1 MRVRLQ
7 GDWER
12 WLDYFAEGVEQ
23 SATQAVATAQQLLA
37 MVNKDR
43 DRIAVIG
50 RRATSALAVLQAL
63 QRQPV
68 TTAATLVRD
77 TGLALATVN
86 RMLAQL
92 IDMDI
97 VSELT
102 QRQRDR
108 IFSYSAYVDV
118 LNAEL

>member
-1 MRVRLQ
+1 LRLSLILVETLSEIND
-7 GDWER
+7 GDQFQFR
-12 WLDYFAEGVEQ
+12 SRGDAH
-23 SATQAVATAQQLLA
+23 ATPTDGPTPHSV
-37 MVNKDR
+37 D
-43 DRIAVIG
+43 
-50 RRATSALAVLQAL
+50 RATVGRGAVSALAVLQAL

-68 TTAATLVRD
+68 TTAARLVKD

-86 RMLAQL
+86 RMLMQL

-102 QRQRDR
+102 QRQRNR
-108 IFSYSAYVDV
+108 VFSYRAYVDI

>member
-1 MRVRLQ
+1 M
-7 GDWER
+7 
-12 WLDYFAEGVEQ
+12 
-23 SATQAVATAQQLLA
+23 
-37 MVNKDR
+37 
-43 DRIAVIG
+43 
-50 RRATSALAVLQAL
+50 

-68 TTAATLVRD
+68 TTAAKLVKD

-86 RMLAQL
+86 RMLVQL

-102 QRQRDR
+102 RRQRDR
-108 IFSYSAYVDV
+108 IFSYRAYVDV